1 LQKRKD
7 ACAFCQKSHSRHRY
21 QIRFCHWIVQVE
33 ETEQD
38 IELQAKA
45 VNENQWTFFQLFHFY

>member
-1 LQKRKD
+1 
-7 ACAFCQKSHSRHRY
+7 
-21 QIRFCHWIVQVE
+21 VQVE